1 MEMKRIAFFAL
12 ILFLLVSCGTRREY
26 KDALL
31 RAETAMDE
39 HPDSAL
45 QILDSLEQHE
55 SEFTRHFRMQYQL
68 KLTMAQAKTGQIF
81 TNDSL
86 TDLLVRHFN
95 SKGTKTE
102 KTWAYYLYGCAL
114 SDIGHAP
121 EALQAYYDAIGIIG
135 TPKELSD
142 YAILKVI
149 YGQMSQIFHKQNLPR
164 DEIWALNHYI
174 DCVKHTDSEE
184 ESIIAKSQ
192 LIKPYYL
199 LGEKDSILQ
208 IIDRSFHSLMHLGK
222 EQRAAACLVSS
233 IYIYIER
240 NQLAKAKEVMNL
252 YEQKSG
258 LFDHEGN
265 IGKGREGYYW
275 IKGFYDLAVKDLE
288 SAETYFRKAIK
299 YGYLSEGY
307 RGLLRLYREKN
318 NMDSVVLFSQLY
330 EAAQDT
336 LHNKMRTDA
345 VHQMSVL
352 YNYNRNLKKLEEE
365 KEKVRNARIVTA
377 SIIAVALSLIWGISW
392 LYYRKQKRRKDSIIS
407 LENEL
412 NSAITARNELKE
424 ELGKL
429 KEKDYENVIATKEKK
444 VTELTATIKR
454 LAEENRIY
462 KGITLNKDKDH
473 LEDFLNSTIALLFIK
488 KATGKTE
495 RTKPTETEWK
505 MMVSQFSKDLPAT
518 FKSFGNGKPLS
529 QLEQRICVLLILD
542 IPEYIISIMADT
554 STSTVS
560 NAKARAN
567 YKLFGK
573 KEAYPLKNNLIQS
586 LRRS

>member
-1 MEMKRIAFFAL
+1 MKRIAFFAL

-31 RAETAMDE
+31 RAETVMDE

-45 QILDSLEQHE
+45 LILDSLEQYE
-55 SEFTRHFRMQYQL
+55 NDFNRHFRMQYL
-68 KLTMAQAKTGQIF
+68 LHLTKAQAKTGDIF

-86 TDLLVRHFN
+86 TELMVEYFS
-95 SKGTKTE
+95 SKGTKDE
-102 KTWAYYLYGCAL
+102 KVWAYYLYGCSL
-114 SDIGHAP
+114 SDIGQAP
-121 EALQAYYDAIGIIG
+121 EALQAYYDAIDIVGA
-135 TPKELSD
+135 PKEFFD

-330 EAAQDT
+330 EAAQDS
-336 LHNKMRTDA
+336 LHDKMQTDA
-345 VHQMSVL
+345 IHQMSVL
-352 YNYNRNLKKLEEE
+352 YNYNRNLNKLEEE
-365 KEKVRNARIVTA
+365 KRKVRKARIVVI
-377 SIIAVALSLIWGISW
+377 SIIIVALSLIGGTTWT
-392 LYYRKQKRRKDSIIS
+392 YNRKQKRRKNSIIK
-407 LENEL
+407 LEKDL
-412 NSAITARNELKE
+412 ASAITTRNELQD
-424 ELGKL
+424 ELGQL
-429 KEKDYENVIATKEKK
+429 KVKDYENVIATKEKK
-444 VTELTATIKR
+444 VAELTATIKR

-462 KGITLNKDKDH
+462 KGITLNKNKDH

-495 RTKPTETEWK
+495 RTKPTEAEWK

-518 FKSFGNGKPLS
+518 FKSFGDSKPLS
-529 QLEQRICVLLILD
+529 QLEQRICMLLILD
-542 IPEYIISIMADT
+542 IPEYVISIMADT

-573 KEAYPLKNNLIQS
+573 KEACPLKNNLIHN
-586 LRRS
+586 LRSF

>member
-1 MEMKRIAFFAL
+1 MKRIAFFAL

-31 RAETAMDE
+31 RAETVMDE

-45 QILDSLEQHE
+45 LILDSLGQHE
-55 SEFTRHFRMQYQL
+55 TEFNRHFRMQYL
-68 KLTMAQAKTGQIF
+68 LHLTKAQAKTGDIF

-86 TDLLVRHFN
+86 TELMVEYFN
-95 SKGTKTE
+95 SKGTKDE
-102 KTWAYYLYGCAL
+102 KVWAYYLYGCSL
-114 SDIGHAP
+114 SDIGQTP
-121 EALQAYYDAIGIIG
+121 EALQAYYDAIDIVGA
-135 TPKELSD
+135 PKEFFD

-222 EQRAAACLVSS
+222 EQRAAAWLVSS

-275 IKGFYDLAVKDLE
+275 IKGFYNLAVKDLE

-330 EAAQDT
+330 EAAQDS
-336 LHNKMRTDA
+336 LHDKMQTDA
-345 VHQMSVL
+345 IHQMSVL
-352 YNYNRNLKKLEEE
+352 YNYNRNLNKLE
-365 KEKVRNARIVTA
+365 
-377 SIIAVALSLIWGISW
+377 
-392 LYYRKQKRRKDSIIS
+392 D
-407 LENEL
+407 L
-412 NSAITARNELKE
+412 N
-424 ELGKL
+424 
-429 KEKDYENVIATKEKK
+429 
-444 VTELTATIKR
+444 
-454 LAEENRIY
+454 
-462 KGITLNKDKDH
+462 
-473 LEDFLNSTIALLFIK
+473 
-488 KATGKTE
+488 
-495 RTKPTETEWK
+495 
-505 MMVSQFSKDLPAT
+505 
-518 FKSFGNGKPLS
+518 
-529 QLEQRICVLLILD
+529 
-542 IPEYIISIMADT
+542 
-554 STSTVS
+554 
-560 NAKARAN
+560 
-567 YKLFGK
+567 
-573 KEAYPLKNNLIQS
+573 
-586 LRRS
+586 

>member
-1 MEMKRIAFFAL
+1 MKKIAYITV
-12 ILFLLVSCGTRREY
+12 ILCLLLACGSRKEYRE
-26 KDALL
+26 ALL
-31 RAETAMDE
+31 QAEAMMDDY
-39 HPDSAL
+39 PDSAL
-45 QILDSLEQHE
+45 QILDSLGQHE
-55 SEFTRHFRMQYQL
+55 AEFNRHFRMQYL
-68 KLTMAQAKTGQIF
+68 LNLTMAQAKTGYIF

-86 TDLLVRHFN
+86 TELLVRHFN
-95 SKGTKTE
+95 TKGTKTE

-121 EALQAYYDAIGIIG
+121 EALQAYYDAIDVVD
-135 TPKELSD
+135 TPKEFFD
-142 YAILKVI
+142 YTTLKSI
-149 YGQMSQIFHKQNLPR
+149 YGQMSQIFHKQNLPH
-164 DEIWALNHYI
+164 DEIWALNNYI
-174 DCVKHTDSEE
+174 DCVKHVDNEE
-184 ESIIAKSQ
+184 EFIIAKSQ

-199 LGEKDSILQ
+199 LDEKDSILN
-208 IIDRSFHSLMHLGK
+208 IIDKTYNSLIRLGK

-233 IYIYIER
+233 IYIFIER
-240 NQLAKAKEVMNL
+240 NQLTKAKDVINL

-258 LFDHEGN
+258 LFDQEGN
-265 IGKGREGYYW
+265 IVKGREGYYW
-275 IKGFYDLAVKDLE
+275 IKGFYELAVKDME
-288 SAETYFRKAIK
+288 SAEAYFRKAIK

-365 KEKVRNARIVTA
+365 KEKVRNAKIVTT
-377 SIIAVALSLIWGISW
+377 SIIVVALSLIGGISW
-392 LYYRKQKRRKDSIIS
+392 FYYRKQKRRKDSIIS

-412 NSAITARNELKE
+412 NSAILARNELKE
-424 ELGKL
+424 ELGQL
-429 KEKDYENVIATKEKK
+429 KAKDYENVIATKENK
-444 VTELTATIKR
+444 VTELTAIIKR
-454 LAEENRIY
+454 LTEENRTY
-462 KGITLNKDKDH
+462 KGATLNKDKDH
-473 LEDFLNSTIALLFIK
+473 LEDFLNSTIALSFVK

-505 MMVSQFSKDLPAT
+505 MIVSQFSKDLPAT
-518 FKSFGNGKPLS
+518 FKSFGEGKPLS
-529 QLEQRICVLLILD
+529 QLEQRICILLILD

-560 NAKARAN
+560 NTKARAN

-573 KEAYPLKNNLIQS
+573 KEAYPLKNNLIHS

>member
-1 MEMKRIAFFAL
+1 MKRIAYITT
-12 ILFLLVSCGTRREY
+12 ILCMLLACGPRKEY
-26 KDALL
+26 KESLQ
-31 RAETAMDE
+31 RVEAMMND

-45 QILDSLEQHE
+45 QILDSLGQHE
-55 SEFTRHFRMQYQL
+55 AEFNRHFRMQYL
-68 KLTMAQAKTGQIF
+68 LNLTMAQAKTGYIF

-86 TDLLVRHFN
+86 TELLVRHFN
-95 SKGTKTE
+95 TKGTKTE

-121 EALQAYYDAIGIIG
+121 EALQAYYDAIDVVD
-135 TPKELSD
+135 TPKEFFD
-142 YAILKVI
+142 YTTLKSI
-149 YGQMSQIFHKQNLPR
+149 YGQMSQIFHKQNLPH
-164 DEIWALNHYI
+164 DEIWALNNYI
-174 DCVKHTDSEE
+174 DCVKHVDNEE
-184 ESIIAKSQ
+184 EFIIAKSQ

-199 LGEKDSILQ
+199 LDEKDSILN
-208 IIDRSFHSLMHLGK
+208 IIDKTYNSLIRLGK

-233 IYIYIER
+233 IYIFIER
-240 NQLAKAKEVMNL
+240 NQLTKAKEVINL

-258 LFDHEGN
+258 LFDQEGN
-265 IGKGREGYYW
+265 IVKGREGYYW
-275 IKGFYDLAVKDLE
+275 IKGFYELAVKDME
-288 SAETYFRKAIK
+288 SAEAYFRKAIK

-377 SIIAVALSLIWGISW
+377 SIIVVSISLIWVISW

-412 NSAITARNELKE
+412 NSAISTRNELKE
-424 ELGKL
+424 ELGQL
-429 KEKDYENVIATKEKK
+429 KAKDYENVIATKENK
-444 VTELTATIKR
+444 VTELTAIIKR
-454 LAEENRIY
+454 LTEENRTY
-462 KGITLNKDKDH
+462 KSTTLNKDKDH
-473 LEDFLNSTIALLFIK
+473 LEDFLNSTIALLFVK

-505 MMVSQFSKDLPAT
+505 MIVSQFSKDLPAT
-518 FKSFGNGKPLS
+518 FKSFGEGKPLS
-529 QLEQRICVLLILD
+529 QLEQRICILLILD

-560 NAKARAN
+560 NTKARAN

-573 KEAYPLKNNLIQS
+573 KEAYPLKNNLIHS